1 MDAVSARAIGGCVKE
16 RENQN
21 ENVLTPGQAGA
32 QQCCAP
38 TRARRRGRVAAQSG
52 FGMLEATIASVV
64 LVVGLVGLAALFSQ
78 SLTFLQY
85 TREDLIAKQKAREA
99 LESVYSARNDG
110 AIGFTG
116 IQNASSGGIFV
127 DGFQPLFLP
136 GANGIVGS
144 NTQTTILDR
153 QILPGPDG
161 IVGTADDQ
169 IIPLVNM
176 QRQILIQPLI
186 DSTGNVSPDVR
197 QITVTVQVTS
207 PGRAARNYTVT
218 GYISRF
224 Q

>member
-1 MDAVSARAIGGCVKE
+1 MSA
-16 RENQN
+16 
-21 ENVLTPGQAGA
+21 
-32 QQCCAP
+32 
-38 TRARRRGRVAAQSG
+38 ARRSRVTSKAG
-52 FGMLEATIASVV
+52 FGMLEATVAAVI
-64 LVVGLVGLAALFSQ
+64 LVVGLVGLAGLFSQ

-99 LESVYSARNDG
+99 LESVYSARND
-110 AIGFTG
+110 ATIGFAK
-116 IQNASSGGIFV
+116 IQNVSNGGIFI
-127 DGFQPLFLP
+127 DGFTPLFLA
-136 GANGIVGS
+136 GADGVIGS
-144 NTQTTILDR
+144 NAQTTILDR

-161 IVGTADDQ
+161 IVGTADDEV
-169 IIPLVNM
+169 IPLVNM

-186 DSTGNVSPDVR
+186 DATGNVSPDVR

>member
-1 MDAVSARAIGGCVKE
+1 MSTGIFSFS
-16 RENQN
+16 QY
-21 ENVLTPGQAGA
+21 LQP
-32 QQCCAP
+32 
-38 TRARRRGRVAAQSG
+38 RRRAGISSKSG
-52 FGMLEATIASVV
+52 FGMLEATVASVI
-64 LVVGLVGLAALFSQ
+64 LVVGLVGLAGLFSQ

-99 LESVYSARNDG
+99 LESVYSARND
-110 AIGFTG
+110 ATIGFTG
-116 IQNASSGGIFV
+116 IQNVSNGGVFI
-127 DGFQPLFLP
+127 DGFNPMFLAGP
-136 GANGIVGS
+136 DGVIGTTS
-144 NTQTTILDR
+144 QTTILDR

-161 IVGTADDQ
+161 IVGTADDE

-207 PGRAARNYTVT
+207 QGRAARNYTVT

>member
-1 MDAVSARAIGGCVKE
+1 MSVRAIGGCVEE
-16 RENQN
+16 REKQG
-21 ENVLTPGQAGA
+21 EDVLTTGQVGA
-32 QQCCAP
+32 QQCCAR
-38 TRARRRGRVAAQSG
+38 TWECSRARRWRTTVASG
-52 FGMLEATIASVV
+52 FGMLEATVASVI
-64 LVVGLVGLAALFSQ
+64 LVVGLVGLASLFSQ
-78 SLTFLQY
+78 SLTSLEY
-85 TREDLIAKQKAREA
+85 TRQDLIAKQKAREA

-110 AIGFTG
+110 TIGFAG
-116 IQNASSGGIFV
+116 IQNVSNGGIFV
-127 DGFQPLFLP
+127 DGFQSLYLP
-136 GANGIVGS
+136 GTNGIIGS
-144 NTQTTILDR
+144 NTQTAILDR

-186 DSTGNVSPDVR
+186 DTTGNISPDVR